1 MECRLFFNFHLLK
14 RIMKKVSSWCVI
26 GLFALI
32 FQFCTQPSELDEP
45 TKISPNDRTKA
56 RIYPNIYY
64 ISIAENGV
72 EDAEYPQF
80 EQKFKSSKIE
90 IFVDTL
96 YPTPLIWFKVYLERK
111 RFEYHDKEFHRLKIK
126 SLNFNI
132 DSFPILGVPLPL
144 KMSNSSNSWLKI
156 NLARGPKNNYDT
168 IIDPTVE
175 PNYFEIGFIYNKSY
189 REIWANGYGKIFS
202 QRFTLSQRDTTVV
215 DSVLKTRY
223 DTVWINNNPHIKKV
237 EYWEIKEI
245 KLKIEE
251 ITSFPDSLMLSFK
264 FRLKY

>member
-1 MECRLFFNFHLLK
+1 
-14 RIMKKVSSWCVI
+14 
-26 GLFALI
+26 
-32 FQFCTQPSELDEP
+32 
-45 TKISPNDRTKA
+45 RTKA

-64 ISIAENGV
+64 ISLAENGV
-72 EDAEYPQF
+72 EDAEYPQL
-80 EQKFKSSKIE
+80 EQKFKSTKVE

-111 RFEYHDKEFHRLKIK
+111 KFEYQDKGFHRLKIK

-144 KMSNSSNSWLKI
+144 KMTNSSNSWVKI
-156 NLARGPKNNYDT
+156 NLARGPKNTFDT

-175 PNYFEIGFIYNKSY
+175 PNYFEIGFTHNKSY

-202 QRFTLSQRDTTVV
+202 QRFTLVHRDTTVV

-223 DTVWINNNPHIKKV
+223 DTILVDNKPHIRKV
-237 EYWEIKEI
+237 EYWEVKEI

-251 ITSFPDSLMLSFK
+251 ITTFPDSLMLSFK